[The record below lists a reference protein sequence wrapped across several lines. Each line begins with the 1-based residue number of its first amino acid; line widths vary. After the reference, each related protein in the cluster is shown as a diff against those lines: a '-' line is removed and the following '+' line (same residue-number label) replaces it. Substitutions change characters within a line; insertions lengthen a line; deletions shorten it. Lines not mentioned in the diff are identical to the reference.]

1 MSTQLPAAT
10 AFVEDTDPVLSAD
23 RTPVSGRRT
32 GSIGFAVALVIV
44 GVVVAMALWPSLLA
58 THGPLDSVPA
68 ERLQPPSAAHWFGT
82 DVLGRDTYSRTVH
95 GAVRSLSGAAL
106 AVTFG
111 LVVGSLLGLVAG
123 FFGGAVDFVVGRA
136 VEVLLAIPGLLLT
149 MAIVVTLGFGTVNAA
164 LAVGLAS
171 VASFARL
178 TRTEVM
184 RVRSLD
190 FVEAATASGVRLP
203 GVVLRHVLPN
213 SLNTVLA
220 LAALQFG
227 VAILAIA
234 TLGFLGFGTP
244 PPTPEWGLL
253 IAEGRDFMGKAW
265 WLTLMPGLVVVAVVL
280 AANRISIEIRRRTQ

>member
-1 MSTQLPAAT
+1 MTATLSDVVVTAPPTPA
-10 AFVEDTDPVLSAD
+10 
-23 RTPVSGRRT
+23 GRRRFEST
-32 GSIGFAVALVIV
+32 GLLVAVLIIALVV
-44 GVVVAMALWPSLLA
+44 LTALWPSLFA

-68 ERLQPPSAAHWFGT
+68 ERLQPPSSAHWFGT
-82 DVLGRDTYSRTVH
+82 DVLGRDTWSRTVH
-95 GAVRSLSGAAL
+95 GSVRSLSGAAL

-111 LVVGSLLGLVAG
+111 LGVGSLLGLVAG
-123 FFGGAVDFVVGRA
+123 YFGGFVDSVVGR
-136 VEVLLAIPGLLLT
+136 VIDVLLAIPGLLLT
-149 MAIVVTLGFGTVNAA
+149 MAIVVTFGFGTVNAA

-178 TRTEVM
+178 ARTEVM
-184 RVRSLD
+184 RVRRLD
-190 FVEAATASGVRLP
+190 FVEAAAGSGVRVP
-203 GVVLRHVLPN
+203 GVIFRHVLPN
-213 SLNTVLA
+213 SVNTVFA

-265 WLTLMPGLVVVAVVL
+265 WLTVMPGLVVVAVVL
-280 AANRISIEIRRRTQ
+280 AANRISIEIRRRTS